1 MSTLRDDYVVK
12 LREYFHENPEESFK
26 EFNTARRIAD
36 ELSKLSLKPVKMAE
50 TGVYA
55 DVRGNKDGRT
65 VAFRADIDALPVEEK
80 NDVPYKSRNK
90 GIMHACGHDAHT
102 AMALGVAKYF
112 SENRNFKGTVRVFF
126 QPAEEAPPGGAIK
139 MINEGLMDGV
149 DYVIGQH
156 VTSEIPA
163 GSIGIRPGAANANS
177 DSFFIKI
184 FGKGGHGSAPHKSID
199 AIFLAVEYINLIQGI
214 ITRQTDP
221 VKPAVITVGT
231 INGGYRHN
239 VIADEVRLTG
249 TVRTQDDETQRLI
262 REELENLLK
271 GLCKIYHA
279 TYDFNYEVGYPV
291 MINDDK
297 ITSIVKEVS
306 SSIVGEKN
314 VFQMPQRMGGE
325 DFGYYLKRTK
335 GSFYYLGVANE
346 SKGIVSPNHSP
357 TFDIDEDS
365 LLVGVDV
372 ASHIIEK
379 LLEL

>member
-346 SKGIVSPNHSP
+346 THKEMLS
-357 TFDIDEDS
+357 
-365 LLVGVDV
+365 
-372 ASHIIEK
+372 A
-379 LLEL
+379 